1 MTEEMKKGYVA
12 RIASANRSELVV
24 LMYEIMDDCLSEAKS
39 SLSTKADS
47 GEFQKNIT
55 RFRGFL
61 NELMGS
67 LDFQYPIS
75 HDLMKLYTWIDKKA
89 TEVFYVKDIDMI
101 DHIQTLLSKL
111 KEGFEEVA
119 KQDNST
125 SVMEHAETIYA
136 GLTYGKGS
144 LNETVDIGNEKRGYR
159 V

>member
-1 MTEEMKKGYVA
+1 MNAPEGGSMTEEMKKGYVA

-67 LDFQYPIS
+67 LDFQYPVS
-75 HDLMKLYTWIDKKA
+75 DDLMKLYIWIDGANYENPVTMMNKN
-89 TEVFYVKDIDMI
+89 F
-101 DHIQTLLSKL
+101 SFKL
-111 KEGFEEVA
+111 HADGTGGFIKEG
-119 KQDNST
+119 KIPDTPDTDNTLASNIVT
-125 SVMEHAETIYA
+125 
-136 GLTYGKGS
+136 TYINAPNKT
-144 LNETVDIGNEKRGYR
+144 EIIAV
-159 V
+159 